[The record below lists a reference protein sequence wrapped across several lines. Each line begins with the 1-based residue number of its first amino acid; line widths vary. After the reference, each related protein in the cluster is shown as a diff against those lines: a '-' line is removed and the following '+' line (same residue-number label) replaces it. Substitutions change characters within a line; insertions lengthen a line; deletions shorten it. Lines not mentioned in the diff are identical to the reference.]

1 MGRRKSDDL
10 PPRMIARKKLSGNTY
25 YYYSLGRN
33 QRKEIPLGK
42 NLREA
47 LKKYQVI
54 HDQDCLPES
63 LIPVPDNFY
72 EKLFRQVVKNSR
84 PRKISVEITADDIKE
99 MLERAKGKCELTR
112 VTFNMQKISGQR
124 IRPWIPSVDRID
136 SKKGYSFDNC
146 RIICAAANVALNQFG
161 EYIFVKMASSMI
173 RNHGKSK
180 S

>member
-1 MGRRKSDDL
+1 MGRRKADDL
-10 PPRMIARKKLSGNTY
+10 PARMIARKKLSGNTY
-25 YYYSLGRN
+25 YYYSLGKS

-42 NLREA
+42 NFREA
-47 LKKYQVI
+47 LKKYNVI

-63 LIPVPDNFY
+63 LIPVPENFY
-72 EKLFRQVVKNSR
+72 LKLFRQVVKNAK
-84 PRKISVEITADDIKE
+84 PRKIAVEISVDDIQH
-99 MLERAKGKCELTR
+99 MLERAKGKCELTG
-112 VTFNMQKISGQR
+112 VAFNMQKVAGQR

-136 SKKGYSFDNC
+136 SKIGYSFDNC

-161 EYIFVKMASSMI
+161 EYIFVRMASSMI